1 MNNKE
6 LKPNQSDTVN
16 ETVVEVL
23 TTVDKKKKLYNL
35 PKAITHK
42 EPTPEQIQAFSNVC
56 NVIAKGYSVH
66 EATKEVMQLCYSSF
80 NALVSTKHPQILE
93 IYARATEEREVR
105 MFESILNVA
114 ENRAE
119 DLYMTDKGVL
129 APNPVAVQRD
139 RLIIDTKLKVL
150 ARMNNK
156 KYGTIAQEKNDVTV
170 NVQQITGMVV
180 K

>member
-1 MNNKE
+1 MKDKQT
-6 LKPNQSDTVN
+6 KPKQDNTET
-16 ETVVEVL
+16 ETVVEIL
-23 TTVDKKKKLYNL
+23 TTTDKKKKLYNL
-35 PKAITHK
+35 PKAITPK

-56 NVIAKGYSVH
+56 DVIAKGNSVH

-80 NALVSTKHPQILE
+80 NALVATKHPQILE

-105 MFESILNVA
+105 MFEQIRLIS
-114 ENRAE
+114 E
-119 DLYMTDKGVL
+119 DRSNDMYMNDKGVM

-139 RLIIDTKLKVL
+139 RLITDNYFKML